1 MFSEDQLVILDADGT
16 TIDAF
21 QAISTTFARH
31 ELDLGDLERFQK
43 RHNLF
48 KYLGGVK
55 EFPGNLRK
63 QFSRARRRRL
73 LATLT
78 EVYREEAV
86 LFEGM
91 ADMLHELIAL
101 EGVRVGIITRN
112 ITIEP
117 EQTLTHLF
125 ARHGVDP
132 KALDFLMHLPLK
144 QNKQGLFE
152 AVRQRFRVN
161 PARCLVCGDEHKDY
175 SAALAA
181 GMHPMI
187 VSYGFE
193 NHARLTQKFEVPEV
207 LISGSPSDLQQ
218 RLRNAL
224 A

>member
-1 MFSEDQLVILDADGT
+1 MFSEDRLVILDADGT

-21 QAISTTFARH
+21 RAIATTFQRH
-31 ELDLGDLERFQK
+31 ELNLGDLERFQK

-73 LATLT
+73 LVTLT

-91 ADMLHELIAL
+91 PEMLHDLIAL
-101 EGVRVGIITRN
+101 EGVRVGIVTRN

-117 EQTLTHLF
+117 EQTLARLF
-125 ARHGVDP
+125 ARHGIDP
-132 KALDFLMHLPLK
+132 KALDFLLHLPLK
-144 QNKQGLFE
+144 QNKQRLFE
-152 AVRQRFRVN
+152 AVRERFRVN

-175 SAALAA
+175 SAALVA

-207 LISGSPSDLQQ
+207 LISGSPTDLQQ
-218 RLRNAL
+218 RVRNAL
-224 A
+224 V